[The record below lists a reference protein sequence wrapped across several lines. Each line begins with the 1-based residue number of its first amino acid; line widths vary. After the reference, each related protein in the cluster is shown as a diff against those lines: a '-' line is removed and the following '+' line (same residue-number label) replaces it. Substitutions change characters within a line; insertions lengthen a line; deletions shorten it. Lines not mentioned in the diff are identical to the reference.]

1 MRFFFIPFISMY
13 LCHKLKLIPMTGRSQ
28 EEAQKNRET
37 CISILAV
44 SSKIRYAAK
53 MNMFGRTLA
62 GQLRKGVVPLFK
74 PDEARNENFIEA
86 TRNQLRKGF
95 EPSIGKTK
103 FTLTENEN
111 VKILTLPN
119 RESFYYVTLD
129 KDTMPEEI
137 YEIIASIRALVIEEN
152 K

>member
-1 MRFFFIPFISMY
+1 MA
-13 LCHKLKLIPMTGRSQ
+13 MTGRSQ
-28 EEAQKNRET
+28 EETQKNRET
-37 CISILAV
+37 CIRMLGV
-44 SSKIRYAAK
+44 SPKIRYAAK
-53 MNMFGRTLA
+53 MNKFGRTLA

-86 TRNQLRKGF
+86 TRNQLRKAF